1 MSAIWRGT
9 LVAESLRVG
18 ATVDVPYAVERT
30 ERIAPGDLSRQQLEA
45 GIPERWTLLRFTVA
59 DEDAQR
65 LADALA
71 GALDGFGW
79 YADLGS
85 GDETIV
91 VFSGRVFRYAR
102 GDRSERAAAEE
113 HGRAHGVPD
122 VQLDWP

>member
-1 MSAIWRGT
+1 MWRGT

-18 ATVDVPYAVERT
+18 STLDGVPFTIERA

-59 DEDAQR
+59 DADAQR

-71 GALDGFGW
+71 EALDGFGW

-85 GDETIV
+85 DEETIV

-102 GDRSERAAAEE
+102 GDRDERAVAEE

-122 VQLDWP
+122 EQLDWP